1 MTRAVH
7 YLHYLRPPLAL
18 RPVPVRALKQMRLLL
33 APLLLSGAAFSQQ
46 QPVPPAITDPEIVA
60 VFNGISLHASRIEPM
75 LRQLRPNDWVAKGA
89 PDTYV
94 AQWNSTLEQLH
105 AIQSDM
111 SALAAHPDQMTECM
125 KALFRVQAS
134 HRALNSLM
142 GGLRRYQNPAL
153 AELIES
159 VAAED
164 QSALDRLEQYVLELA
179 GEKDRQYAVVD
190 REAQR
195 CRATLSREP
204 AAVPSKTNRRAQ

>member
-1 MTRAVH
+1 
-7 YLHYLRPPLAL
+7 
-18 RPVPVRALKQMRLLL
+18 MRLLL
-33 APLLLSGAAFSQQ
+33 APLLLAGAAFSQQ
-46 QPVPPAITDPEIVA
+46 GPASPPDPEIVA
-60 VFNGISLHASRIEPM
+60 VFNGISLHASKIEPM
-75 LRQLRPNDWVAKGA
+75 LQQLRPNDWVAKGA

-94 AQWNSTLEQLH
+94 AQWNSTIEQLR

-111 SALAAHPDQMTECM
+111 SALAQHPDQMTECM

-134 HRALNSLM
+134 HQALDSLM

-164 QSALDRLEQYVLELA
+164 QSQLDRLEQYVLELA

-204 AAVPSKTNRRAQ
+204 APATRTR